1 MNKKKDVDINKKDA
15 DINKRDVDIDKKD
28 VDIEKL
34 MQDVEI
40 RSEVVQEIMG
50 YIPHWIIRWGI
61 TVIFAV
67 IFFII
72 LGSYF
77 FRYPDIIPS
86 RIILTTKNPPSTLVA
101 KTSGKIS
108 ELFVKDRQKVQEKD
122 KIAII
127 ENPANHNHLFELK
140 EKLESLRSSFNYF
153 ENPFPFVEFD
163 KNYSLGQL
171 KSYYARFLS
180 SYEAYQNFL
189 KRDFYRKSID
199 SIKDQI
205 EVSKILKKQQERKI
219 ELSKK
224 ERENSLKSYE
234 RSKALRKDGIIPESD
249 LEKAELSYLT
259 KKNAYED
266 AKASLKRIESDILRL
281 EQQIWSLERNQKDD
295 KERLEVS
302 LSQNYEDL
310 CQQIDQWEH
319 TYLLKADISGVVTF
333 TKYWSVNQ
341 NVTAGEKVVTIV
353 PEKGG
358 KIIGKLQL
366 PVQGSGKVKVGQR
379 LNIKFDNFPHMDYG
393 MVEGVITSKSLIASD
408 DFYSLEVELPNGLVT
423 SYNKELE
430 FSQEM
435 QGTAEIV
442 TEDIRLLERIF
453 KPIKNIL
460 KKMEE
465 KEEQQQ

>member
-1 MNKKKDVDINKKDA
+1 MNKKKDIDLNKKDI
-15 DINKRDVDIDKKD
+15 DINKKD
-28 VDIEKL
+28 VDIEQL

-40 RSEVVQEIMG
+40 RSEAVQEIMG
-50 YIPHWIIRWGI
+50 YIPRWIIRWGI
-61 TVIFAV
+61 TLIFAV

-86 RIILTTKNPPSTLVA
+86 RITLTTKNPPSSLVA

-140 EKLESLRSSFNYF
+140 EKLESLRSSINYF
-153 ENPFPFVEFD
+153 DNPFPFVEFD
-163 KNYSLGQL
+163 KSYSLGQL

-199 SIKDQI
+199 SIKKQI
-205 EVSKILKKQQERKI
+205 ETSKFLKNQQERQI
-219 ELSKK
+219 QLSKK
-224 ERENSLKSYE
+224 EKENSLKSYE
-234 RSKALRKDGIIPESD
+234 RSKALYKDKIISESD
-249 LEKAELSYLT
+249 LEKAEFLYLSKET
-259 KKNAYED
+259 AYEN
-266 AKASLKRIESDILRL
+266 AKVNLKQLESEILRL
-281 EQQIWSLERNQKDD
+281 EQQIWSLERNQKDE
-295 KERLEVS
+295 KENLELS
-302 LSQNYEDL
+302 LSQGYEDL
-310 CQQIDQWEH
+310 CGQIEQWEH
-319 TYLLKADISGVVTF
+319 NYLLKADISGKVTF

-353 PEKGG
+353 PGEGG
-358 KIIGKLQL
+358 KIIGRLQL
-366 PVQGSGKVKVGQR
+366 PVQGSGKVEVGQR
-379 LNIKFDNFPHMDYG
+379 INIKLDNFPYMDYG
-393 MVEGVITSKSLIASD
+393 MVEGVITSKSLIAAD
-408 DFYSLEVELPNGLVT
+408 NFYSLEVELPNGLVT

-435 QGTAEIV
+435 QGTAEII

-465 KEEQQQ
+465 RKEQSGHTEEK